1 MAWEAAE
8 SLAAGA
14 VLLLFIICGIIIEL
28 FITSLFVSAIVGI
41 SILFILPDKIRAESS
56 LLLLSS
62 WLNDGIF
69 RPDMEARNAISRI
82 DRVLAAIVE
91 VAVVLCLLL
100 DMKKV
105 VSYSI

>member
-41 SILFILPDKIRAESS
+41 SILFILPVIR
-56 LLLLSS
+56 
-62 WLNDGIF
+62 NDDPFIKNG
-69 RPDMEARNAISRI
+69 S
-82 DRVLAAIVE
+82 
-91 VAVVLCLLL
+91 
-100 DMKKV
+100 
-105 VSYSI
+105 VSFP